1 MKHAYPELQPGDYC
15 TSYYK
20 GIFRVIRVVDR
31 RHMGAAPLVHLEQV
45 MDSAYNKR
53 HSLVQCDAS
62 YCKKVTKESLL
73 QSAIMTHEL
82 LVSKINSNFPS

>member
-1 MKHAYPELQPGDYC
+1 MKLDYPVLQPGDYC

-20 GIFRVIRVVDR
+20 GIFKVIRVVDR

-53 HSLVQCDAS
+53 HSFVQCDAS
-62 YCKKVTKESLL
+62 FCKKVTKESLL
-73 QSAIMTHEL
+73 DQACATHNL
-82 LVSKINSNFPS
+82 LVNKLLTNFPS